1 MRRLLLVIVF
11 FIINFLSVYSQCVI
25 SISGAQSVCAGN
37 PITLT
42 ANVDRGTPVCNNT
55 ITMNNGNTTVQCG
68 QMVCFY
74 DDGGDGAYYTNNVS
88 YTHTF
93 TSSNGGPLTIVFDDA
108 RLQSSGDSL
117 YLYDGDLATG
127 TLLNAGQQTDVNF
140 AFQTYVATSGVLTAR
155 FVSDASWN
163 YLGWSASITC
173 EACGEINYLW
183 STGETTQSIRVR
195 PNTTTTYT
203 CTVSSTEAGCCSGT
217 ASHQIEVI
225 DCGVSGCPHIAP
237 ADFDGNSTIY
247 LNCGSGLNTTLYA
260 NAVVTALD
268 ANNYTVSR
276 IPYNPPFA
284 FNSGTR
290 IFDNATDDTWGPT
303 QQLPFSFCYY
313 GNTYTSITPGSNA
326 VATFDPSYQEGYSCA
341 WSYDASDLLPTSYL
355 FTNTIFACYRD
366 IYPTSSDYN
375 ANNGDGG
382 IFQGVMGEYPC
393 RAYKLSFNNIKLFS
407 CTDVTSFSTMIVLY
421 EGTNIIDIY
430 IRNAPTCTSWND
442 GLGLI
447 GIQNSTGTAAVTPP
461 GRNTGA
467 WTASNEAW
475 RFTPTGSPSYTV
487 TWYEGTDTS
496 AASGVVLGEGD
507 QIDVSPNGNTTY
519 TARLRYMACNGNYF
533 DLISTCEV
541 VIDDETPDI
550 ILTAS
555 KDTLCPGEP
564 VTVTAFAENA
574 NSYQWNT
581 GETATTITKV
591 PTEAHPTYEV
601 TITFDNGCTR
611 SSHIQVHAID
621 TIAPPVLSEVAM
633 ICPGERVEISAD
645 EHFSYL
651 WSNGATSQS
660 IVVYP
665 QTTTTY
671 QCTVSNASGCIST
684 NEVSVPVD
692 IAPTA
697 AFAPEHYL
705 TYLEDGMATVNFI
718 DFSQNAITWQ
728 WDFGVPNDASA
739 TSTMQEPSY
748 TYTASGLYTVTQW
761 VRSDLGCT
769 DSTSHQ
775 VSIQKPFN
783 FYVPSA
789 FTPNGDGINDIF
801 IPKGEGVN
809 PDDYLLQIFDRN
821 GRLMFQTTSLHQGWD
836 GTDNGKELPLGSY
849 VYVVKTSTMDGT
861 PKEYVGTVTLV
872 Q

>member
-1 MRRLLLVIVF
+1 MRHILLVIVF
-11 FIINFLSVYSQCVI
+11 IIFNLISVYSQCVI
-25 SISGAQSVCAGN
+25 SITGAQSVCAGN
-37 PITLT
+37 SITLT
-42 ANVDRGTPVCNNT
+42 ANVDRGTPVCNT
-55 ITMNNGNTTVQCG
+55 TLSMNNGNTTVQCG
-68 QMVCFY
+68 QMVCFF
-74 DDGGDGAYYTNNVS
+74 DDGGEGAYYTNSAN

-108 RLQSSGDSL
+108 RLQASGDSL
-117 YLYDGDLATG
+117 LLYDGNIATG
-127 TLLNAGQQTDVNF
+127 TLLNAGQEAGVDF
-140 AFQTYVATSGVLTAR
+140 AFQTYVATSGVLTVR

-173 EACGEINYLW
+173 EACGELTYLW
-183 STGETTQSIRVR
+183 STGETTPSIRVR
-195 PNTTTTYT
+195 PTATTTYT
-203 CTVSSTEAGCCSGT
+203 CTVSSTEAGCCSGRAT
-217 ASHQIEVI
+217 HQLEVI
-225 DCGVSGCPHIAP
+225 DCGVSGCPHITP
-237 ADFDGNSTIY
+237 TDIDGNSTIY
-247 LNCGSGLNTTLYA
+247 LNCESGLNTTLYA

-268 ANNYTVSR
+268 ANNYTVAR

-290 IFDNATDDTWGPT
+290 IFANATDDTWGPT
-303 QQLPFSFCYY
+303 QQLPFAFCYY
-313 GNTYTSITPGSNA
+313 GNTYTEITPGSNA
-326 VATFDPSYQEGYSCA
+326 VATFNSSYQEGNSCA
-341 WSYDASDLLPTSYL
+341 WSYDASDVLPTSYL

-375 ANNGDGG
+375 SNNGDGG

-407 CTDVTSFSTMIVLY
+407 CTEITNFSTMIVLY

-430 IRNAPTCTSWND
+430 IRNAPTCTTWND
-442 GLGLI
+442 GLGVI

-475 RFTPTGSPSYTV
+475 RFTPTGSPSYTI
-487 TWYEGTDTS
+487 TWYEGIDTS
-496 AASGVVLGEGD
+496 AASGVVIGNGD

-519 TARLRYMACNGNYF
+519 TARLQYTACNGNFF
-533 DLISTCEV
+533 DLINSCEV
-541 VIDDETPDI
+541 VIDDNTPDI

-555 KDTLCPGEP
+555 KDTLCPAEA
-564 VTVTAFAENA
+564 VTITASAEGA
-574 NSYQWNT
+574 ISYQWNS
-581 GETATTITKV
+581 GETTPSITKV
-591 PTEAHPTYEV
+591 PTEPHPTYEV
-601 TITFDNGCTR
+601 TVVFENGCTR
-611 SSHIQVHAID
+611 SGHIQVHAIAS
-621 TIAPPVLSEVAM
+621 IEPPVFSEVEM
-633 ICPGERVEISAD
+633 ICPGERVEISTD
-645 EHFSYL
+645 EHYTYL
-651 WSNGATSQS
+651 WSNGATTQS
-660 IVVYP
+660 IIVYP

-671 QCTVSNASGCIST
+671 QCTVSNSAGCTSS
-684 NEVSVPVD
+684 NEVTVPVD
-692 IAPTA
+692 IAPIA

-705 TYLEDGMATVNFI
+705 TYLEDGVATVNFI

-728 WDFGVPNDASA
+728 WDFGVPGDASA

-769 DSTSHQ
+769 DSTTHQ

-789 FTPNGDGINDIF
+789 FTPNNDGINDIF

-809 PDDYLLQIFDRN
+809 TDDYLLQVFDRN
-821 GRLMFQTTSLHQGWD
+821 GRLLFQTTSLYQGWD
-836 GTDNGKELPLGSY
+836 GTDNGKELPLGTY

-861 PKEYVGTVTLV
+861 PKEYVGTVTLI